1 MIETQKI
8 KKLKM
13 KRLSIVMIA
22 LFSVFAMNAQE
33 SAKAK
38 KLLSEVSSKVKAY
51 DNMVI
56 DFKYSLENTAESVSQ
71 ETRGDVSINGDKY
84 LLNLMGTTQ
93 LFDGKKIYT
102 IIPEDQEI
110 NISDYVEEEDNNI
123 TPSKMFSFYEEG
135 YTYKWDI
142 SQDVKGRQIQYIK
155 LTPIDSNAD
164 VKNILLGIDKQ
175 TKHIYNLIQTQD
187 NGTKITITVKSFKT
201 NQPIAKNLFN
211 FNEGRYKD
219 FYINRL
225 D

>member
-1 MIETQKI
+1 MITKNQI
-8 KKLKM
+8 M
-13 KRLSIVMIA
+13 KNISVFIIAILSI
-22 LFSVFAMNAQE
+22 FSVNGQE
-33 SAKAK
+33 TTKAK
-38 KLLSEVSSKVKAY
+38 TLLNEVSSKVKSY

-56 DFKYSLENTAESVSQ
+56 DFKYTLENSAENMSQ

-84 LLNLMGTTQ
+84 VLNLMGTTQ
-93 LFDGKKIYT
+93 IFDGKKIYT

-110 NISDYVEEEDNNI
+110 NISNYVAEDDNNI
-123 TPSKMFSFYEEG
+123 TPSKMLTFYQEG

-142 SQDVKGRQIQYIK
+142 TQDIKGRKIQYIK

-164 VKNILLGIDKQ
+164 VKNILLGIDSQ

-187 NGTKITITVKSFKT
+187 NGTKITITIKSFKT
-201 NQPIAKNLFN
+201 NQPLAKSLFS
-211 FNEGRYKD
+211 FKEDRYKD

>member
-1 MIETQKI
+1 MKNISVLMIVI
-8 KKLKM
+8 L
-13 KRLSIVMIA
+13 
-22 LFSVFAMNAQE
+22 SVFYVNAQDTTK
-33 SAKAK
+33 SKT
-38 KLLSEVSSKVKAY
+38 LLNEVSSKVKSY

-56 DFKYSLENTAESVSQ
+56 DFKYTLENTAENMSQ

-84 LLNLMGTTQ
+84 VLNLMGTTQ
-93 LFDGKKIYT
+93 IFDGKKIYT

-110 NISDYVEEEDNNI
+110 NISNYVAEDNNNI
-123 TPSKMFSFYEEG
+123 TPSKMLTFYQEG

-142 SQDVKGRQIQYIK
+142 TQDIKGRKIQYIK

-164 VKNILLGIDKQ
+164 VKNILLGIDSQ

-187 NGTKITITVKSFKT
+187 NGTKITITIKSFKT
-201 NQPIAKNLFN
+201 NQPLAKTLFT
-211 FNEGRYKD
+211 FKEDRYKD